1 MDYVNKVLISLTD
14 NYGFEFGKNYK
25 VVSDNGREL
34 EFENG
39 QRFFKDRIDLH
50 FGKNYSELFAKVKY
64 IVDTKEIENHK
75 LCIEN
80 IRLDNRVIDNKKKFA
95 ENDKYINR
103 LKKLL

>member
-1 MDYVNKVLISLTD
+1 MVYTNKLLISLTD
-14 NYGFEFGKNYK
+14 DYGFEFGKKYK

-39 QRFFKDRIDLH
+39 QRFFKDTIHLH
-50 FGKNYSELFAKVKY
+50 FGKGYPELFAKIKY
-64 IVDTKEIENHK
+64 LIDRKQIENHK

-80 IRLDNRVIDNKKKFA
+80 IRLDNRIIDNKKKFA

-103 LKKLL
+103 LTKLL